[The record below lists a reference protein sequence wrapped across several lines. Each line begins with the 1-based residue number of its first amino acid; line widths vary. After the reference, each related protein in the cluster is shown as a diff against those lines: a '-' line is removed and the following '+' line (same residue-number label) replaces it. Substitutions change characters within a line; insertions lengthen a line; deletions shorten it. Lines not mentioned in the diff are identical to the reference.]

1 MTSNKPI
8 KRVLIIKTTSLGDV
22 IHILPAITEAAKN
35 NPELVFDWVV
45 EDTFSEVAHWHLNI
59 ENVYEVS
66 IRKWRKNFYKPATWK
81 AIRKSIRQIRHYQYD
96 YVIDA
101 QGLSKSAILSL
112 FAQGETYGLDKYSAR
127 EGWVSRFYKHK
138 IPVPKGTHAIT
149 RLQQLFG
156 KVFHY
161 EPNLN
166 VFDSGIRHKW
176 QAQNL
181 EKKQALFLHGT
192 TWKTKHWPEDCWAGL
207 AQKLSNDGYQVLL
220 PWGNESEKQRAERIA
235 MDKQNVDVLPK
246 MSLSELA
253 KKFSEVS
260 VIISVDTGLSHLAA
274 ACDTP
279 VISIYGATS
288 PVLTGS
294 KGNNQIYLTS
304 DLECAPCFKRNCKI
318 SNDTYPPCLQEIT
331 VLRVMAEVAAL
342 EERMGGKRA

>member
-1 MTSNKPI
+1 VTSHKTT

-22 IHILPAITEAAKN
+22 IHILPAIAEAAKN
-35 NPELVFDWVV
+35 NPDLVFDWVV
-45 EDTFSEVAHWHLNI
+45 EDTFSEVPNWHLNI

-66 IRKWRKNFYKPATWK
+66 IRQWRKNFYKPAIWK
-81 AIRKSIRQIRHYQYD
+81 AIKKSIGQIRQHQYD

-101 QGLSKSAILSL
+101 QGLSKSAIISL
-112 FAQGETYGLDKYSAR
+112 FAKGETYGLDKHSAR

-149 RLQQLFG
+149 RLQQFFG

-161 EPNLN
+161 EPNMN

-176 QAQNL
+176 QLANL
-181 EKKQALFLHGT
+181 EKSQVLFLHGT
-192 TWKTKHWPEDCWAGL
+192 TWKTKHWPEDYWNALAG
-207 AQKLSNDGYQVLL
+207 KLSDDGYQVLL
-220 PWGNESEKQRAERIA
+220 PWGSESEKQRAERVSL
-235 MDKQNVDVLPK
+235 DKQNVEVLPK

-260 VIISVDTGLSHLAA
+260 FIISVDTGLSHLAA

-279 VISIYGATS
+279 IISIYGATS

-304 DLECAPCFKRNCKI
+304 DLDCAPCFKRSCKI
-318 SNDTYPPCLQEIT
+318 SDDTYPPCLQGIT
-331 VLRVMAEVAAL
+331 VLRIMAEVLAL
-342 EERMGGKRA
+342 EERLGGKGA